1 MHAGVEGIRIDADVV
16 AVRVLHGDVA
26 VAGEAVGLRAQSGG
40 GCEQQDQ
47 ANAEE
52 VVAAREYR

>member
-1 MHAGVEGIRIDADVV
+1 
-16 AVRVLHGDVA
+16 